1 MVAADLGRSGQCV
14 GLGESVG
21 KELQMTADQL
31 ISQLFVNHWVITTI
45 VAPEIA
51 FLYAWV
57 TDQTAWM
64 LTTLVLL
71 IVGYSLKK

>member
-1 MVAADLGRSGQCV
+1 
-14 GLGESVG
+14 
-21 KELQMTADQL
+21 MTADQL